1 MSLDADR
8 IVDRRRLRRKVTF
21 WRVLAFLAVAAVL
34 IGGLAWLTGV
44 GGPSKRSAHIA
55 RVEISGIITSDR
67 RRDEMIEKIAESS
80 AVKGVILSINS
91 PGGSTTGG
99 EALYTTLRKLADK
112 KPVVTQIGTLGASAA
127 YLAALA
133 SDHIVARHST
143 LAGSIGVYIQY
154 GNIKGLLDTLGVE
167 VDVVKS
173 GPLKAQPNIFSRTP
187 EDAVANL
194 QAVIDDSYEWFVDI
208 VAERRGLDAADV
220 RKVAN
225 GGIYSGMRAQ
235 KLGLVDA
242 LGGED
247 EAISWLESERGVAE
261 DLPVVTWRSGSDLED
276 LPFAA
281 RLAAAFGEGLS
292 NGVIGRLESVKSL
305 VPAGVSLDGLVSVW
319 HAPEAS
325 DKNDTTGAD
334 Q

>member
-1 MSLDADR
+1 MPLDADQ
-8 IVDRRRLRRKVTF
+8 IVDRRRLRRKVSF
-21 WRVLAFLAVAAVL
+21 WRVVAFLVLAVAL
-34 IGGLAWLTGV
+34 IGAVIGLAGL

-55 RVEISGIITSDR
+55 RIDVTGIIASDR
-67 RRDEMIEKIAESS
+67 KRDEMIEKIAETD

-99 EALYTTLRKLADK
+99 EALYTALRKLADK
-112 KPVVTQIGTLGASAA
+112 KPMVTQIGTLGASAG
-127 YLAALA
+127 YMAAVA

-173 GPLKAQPNIFSRTP
+173 GPLKAQPNFFSRTP

-194 QAVIDDSYEWFVDI
+194 QAVIDDSYDWFVDI
-208 VAERRGLDAADV
+208 VAERRKMDTADV
-220 RKVAN
+220 RKVAT
-225 GGIYSGMRAQ
+225 GGIYSGTRAH

-242 LGGED
+242 LGGEE
-247 EAISWLESERGVAE
+247 EAVKWLETERDVPQ
-261 DLPVVTWRSGSDLED
+261 DLPVVTWREPSELDE
-276 LPFAA
+276 LPFAS
-281 RLAAAFGEGLS
+281 RMAAAFGQGLS
-292 NGVIGRLESVKSL
+292 SGLLANFDALKGL
-305 VPAGVSLDGLVSVW
+305 VPSGVSLDGLVSVW
-319 HAPEAS
+319 HAPDAS

-334 Q
+334 R